1 MMEPLDKR
9 ADMWGRHDWYY
20 SDAYRTIAN
29 IALDYAWF
37 GADEWEV
44 EEGKHFLKF
53 FCETAGEEHQDGI
66 FAIDGTVI
74 PGKALHPVAM
84 TAVNA
89 QAGLLVQNEHALAC
103 VRKFWN
109 TPLRTG
115 NRRYYDNCLYFFA
128 FLALSGNYRIY

>member
-1 MMEPLDKR
+1 MHKR
-9 ADMWGRHDWYY
+9 AEYLGRHDWYY

-74 PGKALHPVAM
+74 PEKL
-84 TAVNA
+84 
-89 QAGLLVQNEHALAC
+89 C
-103 VRKFWN
+103 I
-109 TPLRTG
+109 
-115 NRRYYDNCLYFFA
+115 RYYDSSECT
-128 FLALSGNYRIY
+128 GRIAGTK